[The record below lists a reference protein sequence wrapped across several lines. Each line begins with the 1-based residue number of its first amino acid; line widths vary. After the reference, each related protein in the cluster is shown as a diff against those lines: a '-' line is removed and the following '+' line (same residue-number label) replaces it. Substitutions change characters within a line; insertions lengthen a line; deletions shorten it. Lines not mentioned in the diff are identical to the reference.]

1 MKSNTKN
8 HAHLKTL
15 RRSQRHPRANSP
27 ARAQATAFAAAPSV
41 KTLASPTDSLAAFAA
56 ELASLCGAASKQ
68 TEALT
73 AARVRLDGLRA
84 ANSKQTEALTAAR
97 VRLDGLRAAN
107 SKQTEVITAAHV
119 RLGGL
124 IAQNN
129 SLSDKL
135 AARNAVVQR
144 LLKMVNDGNLSVE
157 EAFEKLHAL
166 PRLASAAGPEN
177 CASVL
182 SFPLNAPPTGQG
194 TPEPQRP

>member
-56 ELASLCGAASKQ
+56 ELASLCGAA
-68 TEALT
+68 
-73 AARVRLDGLRA
+73 
-84 ANSKQTEALTAAR
+84 SKQTEALTAAR